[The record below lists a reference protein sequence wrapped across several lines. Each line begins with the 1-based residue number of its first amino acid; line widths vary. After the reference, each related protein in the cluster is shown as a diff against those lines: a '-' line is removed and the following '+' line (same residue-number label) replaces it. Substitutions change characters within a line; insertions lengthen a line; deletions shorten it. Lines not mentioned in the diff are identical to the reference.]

1 MPSQGAEQRSTLRK
15 SIKKLCLS
23 TALVSVLSA
32 PSVAQQII
40 ADGTDETV
48 APGTIINTGTAG
60 GGSGSGLVARNDG
73 TILADGPVSIT
84 TGGYGAIGV
93 AAFDRGQINLTGAT
107 INTSG
112 PLAPGITVNGVGSKI
127 VATDTDISTGGQYS
141 PGVAVIYGGT
151 YVQNGGSVATT
162 GNNSS
167 GYQIAG
173 GSTAGITGVDI
184 TTSGTSSHG
193 LEVSGNGSSLR
204 MEGGSISTAGVGSH
218 GAFAFG
224 SGTLVDLVD
233 TSVTTTGDYSHGIF
247 AQGGGVVNAT
257 RVDVTTSGG
266 YSHGA
271 RADGVGSAINFNVGS
286 ITTTGEHS
294 TGVSAQNGGVANL
307 DGVDIHVS
315 GANSDGLWSQSG
327 GTIRASNTNIL
338 ADGNSVHGVW
348 ANGGVV
354 QLTDTTITTTG
365 TYGVGMFLS
374 DNGSITGERVTIDTQ
389 GDTSHGI
396 HLNSGVVNLSDSRI
410 TTHGDNASGVLV
422 LTDGRADLIDTAIGT
437 SGNNAAGVWA
447 RDGGQITVDGSTIST
462 TGNDSFGAR
471 SSGDGSSISITN
483 SSISTEGYGSLA
495 TRAENGGHLSI
506 SGSRIST
513 AGKYGHGLQAFQD
526 SSGEIEN
533 SMIETQGD
541 TAYGLAASA
550 ASEIKARNVIIT
562 TQGPRAHAVWAGA
575 GGHVVV
581 DSAIINTSGY
591 DSHGLMTAG
600 GTIDANN
607 VDITASGASA
617 DGALAS
623 TGTINLTN
631 SRVTVHGSYNSG
643 LVAFWSGT
651 INAKNVEVN
660 VDAPTTAGAQASYGG
675 TVNLDTVSITGTNG
689 NTGITTSYGG
699 TVIGTNVAVDVRSLG
714 DNKAIGLTMHTGS
727 LDHLIDLTRS
737 SVVASGEG
745 AVGLSVATNGQ
756 GTLRLKNSALE
767 VKDGTAIAVYGSNLN
782 ADLDGSSV
790 VGKQLLNVSDYAGTD
805 ERAIN
810 ITATNGSYLEGDVHV
825 GAGDGQHAAISLDQ
839 GSVLKGAT
847 DGLHELNVA
856 NSSIWQI
863 TGDSNVD
870 TLLNDNG
877 TVAFGPDGAFKTLTV
892 GSLDSRNG
900 SFLFNT
906 KLNEGGAASETDKLV
921 VAGDTAGDGKFFIA
935 NKGGQGAV
943 TGTGATDGI
952 KLTDIAGSSD
962 AEFELGSAAIVGIYD
977 YKLVKADGQNWY
989 LQTEGDDPVDPVGPP
1004 SGHIVDIV
1012 PGYNIALSAAQ
1023 EHVLTSLDTFHE
1035 RVGELRS
1042 QEMEDGFHAWTR
1054 GIGKTGSY
1062 SPKINGYNG
1071 GGFGLDTAGMQI
1083 GGDYSLGGV
1092 LIAGDKLTF
1101 GVFGELA
1108 HSDFDVDGRTA
1119 HGSISSK
1126 GIGGYAT
1133 WQQNAPSERKPGT
1146 GAYIDVVA
1154 KHDWL
1159 DFGVRA
1165 RSVTDFELRHS
1176 YKGKANTA
1184 SIETGYGF
1192 DLGNNVVLQPQ
1203 AQLTWSKVTA
1213 DSFTDGYGIAVHGQE
1228 TESLVGR
1235 LGMRLEKT
1243 WYLDEAETV
1252 APAPV
1257 EPRKSAK
1264 GRNGK
1269 GKAVAVTRPATGQKK
1284 KFVKSVTG
1292 FVDANVRH
1300 EFKGNS
1306 GLVASGTPMG
1316 ADMGGTRFDIGVGAV
1331 AKVSEHVGIYGR
1343 AAVEFG
1349 GPSDVAGK
1357 VTAGLRITW

>member
-218 GAFAFG
+218 GAFASG

-271 RADGVGSAINFNVGS
+271 RADGVGSAINFNGGS

-294 TGVSAQNGGVANL
+294 TGLSAQNGGVANL

-410 TTHGDNASGVLV
+410 TTHGNNASGVLV
-422 LTDGRADLIDTAIGT
+422 LTDGRADLIDTSIGT

-471 SSGDGSSISITN
+471 SSGAGSSISITN
-483 SSISTEGYGSLA
+483 STIRTEGFGSLA

-506 SGSRIST
+506 SGSSIAT
-513 AGKYGHGLQAFQD
+513 AGTYGHGLQAFQD
-526 SSGEIEN
+526 SSAQIEN

-550 ASEIKARNVIIT
+550 ASEIKASNVIIT
-562 TQGPRAHAVWAGA
+562 TGGPRSHAVWAGA

-591 DSHGLMTAG
+591 GSDGLFTAG

-607 VDITASGASA
+607 VDVTTSGSQAA
-617 DGALAS
+617 GALAYV
-623 TGTINLTN
+623 GTINLSN
-631 SRVTVHGSYNSG
+631 SRVTTHASPGLAAFLSGTVNATNVEVIVDGAGNSG
-643 LVAFWSGT
+643 VQAGHGGT
-651 INAKNVEVN
+651 IN
-660 VDAPTTAGAQASYGG
+660 
-675 TVNLDTVSITGTNG
+675 LDSVKITGTNG
-689 NTGITTSYGG
+689 NKGISIGDGG
-699 TVIGTNVAVDVRSLG
+699 AVIGTNVAVDVQSSG
-714 DNKAIGLTMHTGS
+714 NIAAIGLNMFG
-727 LDHLIDLTRS
+727 DNGNPLIDLTNS
-737 SVVASGEG
+737 SIIVGGEG
-745 AVGLSVATNGQ
+745 SAGLSAATGGQ
-756 GTLRLKNSALE
+756 GTVRLKDSILE
-767 VKDGTAIAVYGSNLN
+767 AKDGTAIQIYSSNF
-782 ADLDGSSV
+782 DIELDGSSV
-790 VGKQLLNVSDYAGTD
+790 VGRQLFNVPEYAGTD
-805 ERAIN
+805 PRVIN
-810 ITATNGSYLEGDVHV
+810 IKATNGSYLEGDVHV

-856 NSSIWQI
+856 NNSIWQI

-877 TVAFGPDGAFKTLTV
+877 TVAFGPDGAFKTSTV

-1243 WYLDEAETV
+1243 WYLDEVETV

-1257 EPRKSAK
+1257 EPRRSAK

-1306 GLVASGTPMG
+1306 GLVASGTPIG